1 MSMRD
6 LIGQPRCFGSM
17 TVNARGQ
24 VVIPASARKELG
36 IGNGDTLL
44 VFRGL
49 PRQRGLLLVKTEA
62 VEEMLGLLTEM
73 ITDLHHEVR
82 GHGLRAGGKRTEAK

>member
-1 MSMRD
+1 MSMKD
-6 LIGQPRCFGSM
+6 LISNPRCFGSM

-24 VVIPASARKELG
+24 VVIPSTARKELD
-36 IGNGDTLL
+36 IKNGDTLL

-73 ITDLHHEVR
+73 ITDLHEQVR
-82 GHGLRAGGKRTEAK
+82 EHSAKGGWDKDGG

>member
-6 LIGQPRCFGSM
+6 LISQPRCFGSM

-24 VVIPASARKELG
+24 VVIPSTARRELG
-36 IGNGDTLL
+36 ISNGDTLL
-44 VFRGL
+44 CFRGL
-49 PRQRGLLLVKTEA
+49 PRQRGLLLIKAEA

-73 ITDLHHEVR
+73 ISDLHQEVR
-82 GHGLRAGGKRTEAK
+82 GRTVKGRDKDGAR

>member
-1 MSMRD
+1 MSIRD
-6 LIGQPRCFGSM
+6 LISQPRCFGSM

-24 VVIPASARKELG
+24 VVIPSAARKELS
-36 IGNGDTLL
+36 INNGDTLL

-49 PRQRGLLLVKTEA
+49 PRQRGLLLVKAEA

-73 ITDLHHEVR
+73 ISELHQEVR
-82 GHGLRAGGKRTEAK
+82 GHAAKSGRDKNGG

>member
-1 MSMRD
+1 MRD
-6 LIGQPRCFGSM
+6 LISSPRCFGSM

-24 VVIPASARKELG
+24 VVIPSSARKELG
-36 IGNGDTLL
+36 IENGDTLL

-73 ITDLHHEVR
+73 ITDLHQEVR
-82 GHGLRAGGKRTEAK
+82 GHGSKAGARKDGG